1 MTGTLLHL
9 IPGLAFGSMSVL
21 FHLQTQ
27 KVEIKNLNWTV
38 ITLKF
43 LLGFA
48 IGVATLPII
57 FWLKGY
63 IVYLLMSYPDFLI
76 NKGQKLLIAV
86 GIALGFIGGLK
97 IGQRE
102 TS

>member
-1 MTGTLLHL
+1 MTATLLNL
-9 IPGLAFGSMSVL
+9 IPGFAFGAISVL
-21 FHLQTQ
+21 FHLQKQ
-27 KVEIKNLNWTV
+27 KIQFNNMNWTQL
-38 ITLKF
+38 TLKF

-48 IGVATLPII
+48 IGIATLPII

-63 IVYLLMSYPDFLI
+63 VVHLLVSYPDVLLS
-76 NKGQKLLIAV
+76 KGQKMLIAV
-86 GIALGFIGGLK
+86 GIAFGFIGGLK